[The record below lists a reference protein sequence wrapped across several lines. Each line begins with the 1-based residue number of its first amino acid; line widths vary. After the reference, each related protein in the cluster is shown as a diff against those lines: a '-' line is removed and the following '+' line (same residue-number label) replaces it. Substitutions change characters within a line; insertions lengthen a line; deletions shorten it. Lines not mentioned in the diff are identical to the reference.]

1 MFILYKQV
9 EIRCMGEAVIP
20 TLELHSLVELWL
32 ETTSKHERVAA
43 KEFVMVLVYARKL
56 PECNN

>member
-1 MFILYKQV
+1 
-9 EIRCMGEAVIP
+9 MGEAVIP
-20 TLELHSLVELWL
+20 TFELHSLVELWL

>member
-1 MFILYKQV
+1 
-9 EIRCMGEAVIP
+9 MGEAVIP
-20 TLELHSLVELWL
+20 TLELRSLVELWL
-32 ETTSKHERVAA
+32 ETTSKHERVAATIGSSA